1 MEFQMRN
8 KTFISSMVGIAA
20 AVAVAG
26 SANAG
31 IAPNVVD
38 PFTTN
43 QSFGNDS
50 ASGFVSITGGL
61 FNERNA
67 FRSASAGGTGVSQS
81 NNNVAFTTNRAD
93 FGVVGL
99 TYQMAGGSSNDLSLI
114 TGMSIALSALNLSNG
129 ATGVSF
135 YWQAIDVTFK
145 SMYASQN
152 LSSNGTST
160 FDFAAATKDVGFD
173 LTNVTTLQLSVSQL
187 GGPTSGSNVSVS
199 GTLSNFSYTAV
210 PAPGALALLGAAGL
224 VGARRRRA

>member
-1 MEFQMRN
+1 
-8 KTFISSMVGIAA
+8 MVGVAA

-50 ASGFVSITGGL
+50 SSGFVSITGGL

-67 FRSASAGGTGVSQS
+67 TRFNAGGTGVSAS
-81 NNNVAFTTNRAD
+81 NNNVAFTTNRAVT
-93 FGVVGL
+93 GNVL
-99 TYQMAGGSSNDLSLI
+99 LSYRMAGGSSNDLSLI
-114 TGMSIALSALNLSNG
+114 TGMSIALSALNLFNG

-135 YWQAIDVTFK
+135 YWQAIDVNSN

-187 GGPTSGSNVSVS
+187 GGPTSGSTVSVS

-210 PAPGALALLGAAGL
+210 PAPGALALLGAAGI
-224 VGARRRRA
+224 VGARRRR